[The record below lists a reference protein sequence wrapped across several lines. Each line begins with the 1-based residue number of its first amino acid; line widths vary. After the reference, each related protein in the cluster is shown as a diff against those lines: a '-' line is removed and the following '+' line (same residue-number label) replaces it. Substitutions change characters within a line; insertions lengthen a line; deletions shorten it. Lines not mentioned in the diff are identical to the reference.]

1 MLLPEQAAFGD
12 PGQLSSQA
20 KKKAAKKAPARAS
33 AKAPARAAPGKS
45 HTRPELP
52 ARTPFT
58 TADQDVAVIPH
69 IPDAR
74 FWADSESEFLRAIP
88 QIPGPWLALSTGGE
102 EGAYGAGLLGG
113 WSKAGTRPEFTLVT
127 GVSTGALIAPFA
139 FLGPKYDEA
148 LRDSYTT
155 INSTDVF
162 EIGGKGES
170 MLDTWPLRALLA
182 KRITPELLKAIA
194 AEHAR
199 GRRLLILTTN
209 LDAGRP
215 VAWDIGAIASR
226 GDKQALDLVR
236 NVMMAAISIPGA
248 FPPGLIEVEANGRK
262 IQEMHVDGGLAA
274 QFYLAPDSVL
284 ASTGTA
290 QLPTTGIYIVA
301 NMKLV
306 PDFSLTQRDM
316 LAIIG
321 RAVSTAIK
329 YMTRA
334 AIDRAYATAKRNGIA
349 FHVSFIDQ
357 DFSAPARGA
366 FDPDYMKALYQAA
379 FTKGQGPAP
388 FLSEPPD
395 LSYNQK
401 KVAH

>member
-1 MLLPEQAAFGD
+1 V
-12 PGQLSSQA
+12 
-20 KKKAAKKAPARAS
+20 R
-33 AKAPARAAPGKS
+33 
-45 HTRPELP
+45 
-52 ARTPFT
+52 
-58 TADQDVAVIPH
+58 DVMI
-69 IPDAR
+69 
-74 FWADSESEFLRAIP
+74 
-88 QIPGPWLALSTGGE
+88 
-102 EGAYGAGLLGG
+102 
-113 WSKAGTRPEFTLVT
+113 
-127 GVSTGALIAPFA
+127 
-139 FLGPKYDEA
+139 
-148 LRDSYTT
+148 
-155 INSTDVF
+155 
-162 EIGGKGES
+162 
-170 MLDTWPLRALLA
+170 
-182 KRITPELLKAIA
+182 
-194 AEHAR
+194 
-199 GRRLLILTTN
+199 
-209 LDAGRP
+209 
-215 VAWDIGAIASR
+215 
-226 GDKQALDLVR
+226 
-236 NVMMAAISIPGA
+236 AAISIPGA

-316 LAIIG
+316 LAITG